1 MKAKIIKIKRFTSH
15 HGGLCYLVCFK
26 GDNGRAYRTY
36 IYPKMRNYK
45 NWKNLLKEGIK
56 LQGLNIIKNGLI
68 DADSPVKR
76 IKK

>member
-1 MKAKIIKIKRFTSH
+1 MKAKIVKIRPFTSH

-26 GDNGRAYRTY
+26 ADNGKVYRTY
-36 IYPKMRNYK
+36 IAPKNRNYK
-45 NWKNLLKEGIK
+45 NWKNLLKEGIT
-56 LQGLNIIKNGLI
+56 LQGLIIIKNSLI